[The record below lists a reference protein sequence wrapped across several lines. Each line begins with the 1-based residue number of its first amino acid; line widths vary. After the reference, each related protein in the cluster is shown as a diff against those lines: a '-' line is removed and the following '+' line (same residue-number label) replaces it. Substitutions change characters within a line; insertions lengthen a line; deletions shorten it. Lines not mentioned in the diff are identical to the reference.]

1 MYPQSLEI
9 NENYL
14 VTICTVKSEIKRNKT
29 N

>member
-9 NENYL
+9 NKNYL
-14 VTICTVKSEIKRNKT
+14 VTICTVKSKVKRNKT